1 MKFNIKLVEHL
12 MRDKSLNFRFVKA
25 DDVLFSTGEE
35 AGEES
40 IGNVARIAEDT
51 NLPLEIVLTMHGNY
65 KLYDKRGTM
74 LKFLDHKYYTLED
87 VIFCLRK
94 I

>member
-12 MRDKSLNFRFVKA
+12 MRDRSLNFRFVEA
-25 DDVLFSTGEE
+25 ADVLYSTGEE
-35 AGEES
+35 AGIES
-40 IGNVARIAEDT
+40 IGNVARITENTD
-51 NLPLEIVLTMHGNY
+51 LPLEIVLTMHGNY
-65 KLYDKRGTM
+65 KLYDKNGTM
-74 LKFLDHKYYTLED
+74 VKFLDHKYYTLED